1 MNEIGFHH
9 RSIPL
14 GKQVVWSL
22 LFLVAVVLMAS
33 PALAQLQVSNSSSN
47 SVTLTWT
54 APGDDG
60 TVGIASQY
68 DVRYSMSPINEANWG
83 SAQQAAGEG
92 APLPAGSVETFTVAN
107 LLSDSTYYLAIK
119 TADEVPNW
127 SPLSNVV
134 SASTSQNNN
143 APSVPVHVS
152 PLNGDTVTSTPVTL
166 TVNNAIDLDGDALTY
181 SFWVAT
187 DPGFTQVVATA
198 LNVAEGT
205 NQTSATLSSFSP
217 TNGQQYWWRCRAN
230 DGQLNSDY
238 SNAWTFWYADISTG
252 DECQTPPGVPTA
264 LSPTDSSDG
273 GSLQPQL
280 CIANSTP
287 APGCL
292 DPQVYI
298 FEVYAD
304 QYLTILVVPPD
315 TVDEDTDSTCCTVPA
330 PLGSGRY
337 YWWRVRCSNG
347 TAMSGWAGPNVFH
360 TPNTLP
366 PPPTAAGPGDGDTV
380 STQVPQ
386 LSVNAVA
393 DPDGTPL
400 VYIFEVSQHP
410 DFSIPA
416 SSGQIPGGAGT
427 VSWTVTDALQN
438 NRLHYWR
445 ARVTDGIGSSSYT
458 ATRSFYV
465 QAEGNTAPTAPV
477 VQSPPD
483 GSTVDTLMPTLI
495 VLNGADNDGDPLTY
509 EFELYDQAATT
520 LLADTS
526 GINEGITATGWT
538 VSVVLEDSTTYHW
551 RARCFDEQ
559 EYSPWTPLVAFTV
572 DLGVEVNNPPSLPVH
587 VSPTDGSTIIATPVA
602 LVIQNSVDPEGDPIR
617 YDFWIYGDSSL
628 TQVVESR
635 LDVPQTPILTAAVF
649 GFAPIDG
656 HRYWW
661 QVRAKDGINTTA
673 ATTATWFE
681 FSDIASG
688 QDENTAG
695 IAQPTDG
702 AVVLT
707 DRPQLTA
714 VNIPIS
720 GSIYYYFEVATDS
733 SFVNPVATSP
743 AIPEQEGGFTEWRVD
758 ERLQSDQEYYWRVRA
773 NNYPYSPVAR
783 FVIEA
788 NVYASPNPVHLGELV
803 VFHLPEEPVDLLVQT
818 VSGEAVIIKE
828 GIAGEWG
835 WDLRNAAGYEVAVG
849 IYLWYVA
856 GTNAHGKIVVK
867 P

>member
-92 APLPAGSVETFTVAN
+92 APLPAGSVETFTVAD

-134 SASTSQNNN
+134 SASTSQNDN

-198 LNVAEGT
+198 LNVVEGT

-298 FEVYAD
+298 FEVYAN
-304 QYLTILVVPPD
+304 QYLTILAVPPD

-400 VYIFEVSQHP
+400 VYIFEVSQYP

-438 NRLHYWR
+438 DRLHYWR
-445 ARVTDGIGSSSYT
+445 ARVTDGIGYSGYT
-458 ATRSFYV
+458 AVSSFYV
-465 QAEGNTAPTAPV
+465 QMG
-477 VQSPPD
+477 
-483 GSTVDTLMPTLI
+483 
-495 VLNGADNDGDPLTY
+495 GD
-509 EFELYDQAATT
+509 
-520 LLADTS
+520 
-526 GINEGITATGWT
+526 
-538 VSVVLEDSTTYHW
+538 
-551 RARCFDEQ
+551 
-559 EYSPWTPLVAFTV
+559 EYA
-572 DLGVEVNNPPSLPVH
+572 
-587 VSPTDGSTIIATPVA
+587 
-602 LVIQNSVDPEGDPIR
+602 
-617 YDFWIYGDSSL
+617 
-628 TQVVESR
+628 
-635 LDVPQTPILTAAVF
+635 
-649 GFAPIDG
+649 
-656 HRYWW
+656 
-661 QVRAKDGINTTA
+661 
-673 ATTATWFE
+673 
-681 FSDIASG
+681 
-688 QDENTAG
+688 AG

-720 GSIYYYFEVATDS
+720 SSIYYYFEVATDS
-733 SFVNPVATSP
+733 NFVNLVATSP

-773 NNYPYSPVAR
+773 ANYPYSPVAR

-828 GIAGEWG
+828 GVAGEWD